1 MANIENLASQP
12 INIYKGN
19 GRYVFY
25 VDVKPRDFKEGKDP
39 ALSTGKTS
47 VVSMNIFDSEEQK
60 GVVAYLEPG
69 DPKYLLEKV
78 KANMNMKAIK
88 KASNSNDTNLSSD
101 MYTLVIKFGEFSGM
115 TPAQIVSSESNR
127 EKVNALYKSL
137 LQSAEQY
144 PNNKK
149 IATALCDAV
158 KAKNAGTL
166 SSTENYA
173 EEIILDEL
181 KTPNNKKL
189 DARGNTECR
198 SLKVIYNC
206 QVKDPYKIEISN
218 FMAPPADGQV
228 GAIVSKAVDKKSLSM
243 SFSEKDF
250 FTIADEMCE
259 AKRLY
264 AEATAGKRI
273 RYAQEHSYRS
283 E

>member
-1 MANIENLASQP
+1 MANVESLACQP
-12 INIYKGN
+12 INVYKGN
-19 GRYVFY
+19 GRYIFY

-47 VVSMNIFDSEEQK
+47 VVSMNLFDSEEQK

-69 DPKYLLEKV
+69 DPRYLLEKV
-78 KANMNMKAIK
+78 KANMSMKAIGSSSG
-88 KASNSNDTNLSSD
+88 SNNPDLNAD
-101 MYTLVIKFGEFSGM
+101 MYTLVIRFGEYSGK
-115 TPAQIVSSESNR
+115 TPAQIVGYEENR
-127 EKVNALYKSL
+127 DKINELYKSIA
-137 LQSAEQY
+137 SGVEKY

-149 IATALCDAV
+149 IAVALCDAV
-158 KAKNAGTL
+158 KAKKEGTL
-166 SSTENYA
+166 VLGGGSS

-181 KTPNNKKL
+181 KTPNNKKV
-189 DARGNTECR
+189 DSKGNTECR
-198 SLKVIYNC
+198 SIKIIYNS
-206 QVKDPYKIEISN
+206 QAKEPYKIEIAN

-228 GAIVSKAVDKKSLSM
+228 GAIISKAVDKKNLSM

-264 AEATAGKRI
+264 AEASAGKRI